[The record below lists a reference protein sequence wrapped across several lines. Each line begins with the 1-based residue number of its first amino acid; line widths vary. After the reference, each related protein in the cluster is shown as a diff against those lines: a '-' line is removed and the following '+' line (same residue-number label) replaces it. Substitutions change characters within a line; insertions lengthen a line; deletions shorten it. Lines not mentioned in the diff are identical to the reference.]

1 MSASFQAP
9 DDVPRET
16 PSVARIYDYYLG
28 GYHNFAADRRVAEAA
43 IAIYPDLPL
52 IMQANR
58 AFLRR
63 AVRFCLDQGITQ
75 FLDLGSGIP
84 TVGNVHEVA
93 HGINPRA
100 RVVYVDIDPVAV
112 THSAALLADNPHATI
127 IQADAL
133 QPAAVFSHP
142 DLRRLIDGRQPL
154 AVLLLAILHFVPDD
168 AAAGAIAHGVQEAL
182 APGSYMALSHATY
195 DGVSQETVERVE
207 TLYAR
212 NTNPLK
218 ARSQAQL
225 TRFFD
230 GLELVAPGLVHTPA
244 WRPEGADDLF
254 LDQPERACAYAG
266 VGHKL

>member
-9 DDVPRET
+9 DDVPHEI

-28 GYHNFAADRRVAEAA
+28 GYHNFAADRHVAEAA

-63 AVRFCLDQGITQ
+63 VVRYCIDQGITQ

-84 TVGNVHEVA
+84 TAGNVHEVA
-93 HGINPRA
+93 QKMYPQA

-112 THSAALLADNPHATI
+112 THSTAILRDNPHATI

-133 QPAAVFSHP
+133 QPTQVFGHAE
-142 DLRRLIDGRQPL
+142 LTRLIDTRQPL
-154 AVLLLAILHFVPDD
+154 AVLLLAFLHFVPDD
-168 AAAGAIAHGVQEAL
+168 AAASAIVRAVHTAL
-182 APGSYMALSHATY
+182 APGSYVALSHATY
-195 DGVSQETVERVE
+195 DGVSRETVEQVE

-218 ARSQAQL
+218 ARSREQL
-225 TRFFD
+225 ERFFD
-230 GLELVAPGLVHTPA
+230 GLDPVAPGLVHTPL
-244 WRPEGADDLF
+244 WHPEGKDDLF
-254 LDQPERACAYAG
+254 VDQPERACAFAG
-266 VGHKL
+266 VGRKV

>member
-63 AVRFCLDQGITQ
+63 AVRFCLEQGITQ

-84 TVGNVHEVA
+84 TSGNVHEVA
-93 HGINPRA
+93 QQLNPQA

-112 THSAALLADNPHATI
+112 THSAALLRDNPRATI

-133 QPAAVFSHP
+133 QPAQVFAHAEVAGLL
-142 DLRRLIDGRQPL
+142 DLGQPL
-154 AVLLLAILHFVPDD
+154 AVLLLAFLHFVPDD
-168 AAAGAIAHGVQEAL
+168 AAAGAIVGAVHGAL
-182 APGSYMALSHATY
+182 APGSYVALTHSTY
-195 DGVSQETVERVE
+195 DDVSRETVEQVE

-212 NTNPLK
+212 TTNRLQ
-218 ARSQAQL
+218 ARSYAQL
-225 TRFFD
+225 LRLFE
-230 GLELVAPGLVHTPA
+230 GLELVTPGLVHTPL
-244 WRPEGADDLF
+244 WHPEGADDLF

-266 VGHKL
+266 MGRKP